1 MDQDQRLD
9 RFLGFSAALT
19 GFGRIHL
26 LGTGVAG
33 QYLRKLDEAMPG
45 VADALLSWQPG
56 MEEAPP
62 SNTVPFKIGE
72 SAPPPGTKNPYPEYD
87 LSVPNKF
94 RSSPLPPEITQALID
109 DPAVMLRAALQG
121 QKLTKIIRLITNT
134 SPGGGVENIPFLVA
148 NAEAPSLESVFAI
161 ETVQDSSDSAFLQLQ
176 YAQTTLLNFN
186 GMSFPHV
193 TVGTLIKAF

>member
-1 MDQDQRLD
+1 MWLNIPATTEPSSGASIARLLTIPHGNAISTVGISQDVVFEGLPE
-9 RFLGFSAALT
+9 
-19 GFGRIHL
+19 I
-26 LGTGVAG
+26 
-33 QYLRKLDEAMPG
+33 
-45 VADALLSWQPG
+45 
-56 MEEAPP
+56 PP

-134 SPGGGVENIPFLVA
+134 SPSLSRTPRPRASNPFLRSRRCRIPRTA
-148 NAEAPSLESVFAI
+148 RSC
-161 ETVQDSSDSAFLQLQ
+161 SSSMRKRHCSTSTA
-176 YAQTTLLNFN
+176 
-186 GMSFPHV
+186 
-193 TVGTLIKAF
+193 